1 MFRKKTWKLFSYY
14 KTFHFTKKK
23 RKKEK
28 KKNTEELLCYL
39 DHKDKMGDERDEKI
53 LKPQVFLDKILS
65 DTRGTFVQGISV
77 CGTSQRDAMD
87 RSGENPAFILVFY
100 HYSSINWY
108 GVNRPHN
115 MKQVHSNNFQ
125 HKSQHCLIYLT
136 V

>member
-1 MFRKKTWKLFSYY
+1 MSENEKKKNPKILMFRKKTWKLFSYY

-100 HYSSINWY
+100 HYSSIN
-108 GVNRPHN
+108 
-115 MKQVHSNNFQ
+115 
-125 HKSQHCLIYLT
+125 
-136 V
+136 